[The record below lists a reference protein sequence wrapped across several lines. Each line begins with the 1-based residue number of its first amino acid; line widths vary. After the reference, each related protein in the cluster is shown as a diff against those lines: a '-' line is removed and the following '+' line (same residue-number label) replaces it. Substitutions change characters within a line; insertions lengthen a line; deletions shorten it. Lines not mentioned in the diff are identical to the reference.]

1 MANDHWY
8 VLKVASGR
16 EEKVKLS
23 ILVELKVRGVEKY
36 VVDIMVPSEKV
47 YDVKDGKR
55 KLKQKVFFPG
65 YVFVCISSLTEGVRV
80 ALRNVSGVLGFLDGR
95 KWSWGMEPLVM
106 NYRDAFGML
115 AMGNG
120 ALVNLQ
126 LEHVFSVGDAV
137 MIIDGPFKG
146 FSGKVEKVSRDRKK
160 VNVAVSIFDRLA
172 PVELNY
178 AQVEL
183 YKQ

>member
-16 EEKVKLS
+16 EERIKLS
-23 ILVELKVRGVEKY
+23 IQAELKILSLEQY
-36 VVDIMVPSEKV
+36 VVDVVVPSEKV

-65 YVFVCISSLTEGVRV
+65 YIFVCISSLTEGVR
-80 ALRNVSGVLGFLDGR
+80 AAFRNISGVLGFLDGK
-95 KWSWGMEPLVM
+95 KWGWGVDPLVM
-106 NYRDAFGML
+106 NYGDVLGML
-115 AMGNG
+115 G
-120 ALVNLQ
+120 VNDEAGSVQ
-126 LEHVFSVGDAV
+126 LEFLFSVGDSV

-146 FSGKVEKVSRDRKK
+146 FSGKVEKVSKDKRK
-160 VNVAVSIFDRLA
+160 VNVAVNIFDRLA
-172 PVELNY
+172 PVELSY